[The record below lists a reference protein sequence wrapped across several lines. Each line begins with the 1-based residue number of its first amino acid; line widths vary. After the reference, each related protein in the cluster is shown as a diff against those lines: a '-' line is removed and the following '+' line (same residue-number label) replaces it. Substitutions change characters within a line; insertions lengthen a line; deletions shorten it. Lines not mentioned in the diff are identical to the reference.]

1 MSTQSQWGLAAAT
14 PGLVALQEARGT
26 EVVGA
31 LPVWEP
37 PRKTSKN
44 GIVHH
49 RFTKTGYKNGI
60 IWLLPHNPAMKHS
73 TPTESQIETFVQFY
87 CSRNLSHPL
96 VSLSLSLSG
105 FLHYQGAGTTPLSRV
120 IHTHCTSSWQ
130 IHGSPRET
138 LNFAGWTWV
147 LNLKQT
153 FSITSFTQ
161 NSMHSRISDPKI
173 GGELGHIVL
182 LPESRFKGQ

>member
-1 MSTQSQWGLAAAT
+1 MSTRSQWGLAAAT

-37 PRKTSKN
+37 PRKTSN
-44 GIVHH
+44 TGIVHH

-73 TPTESQIETFVQFY
+73 TPTESLIETL
-87 CSRNLSHPL
+87 CSFIVREISHIHTGF
-96 VSLSLSLSG
+96 SLSF

-161 NSMHSRISDPKI
+161 KSMHSRISDSKI
-173 GGELGHIVL
+173 GGELGHIV
-182 LPESRFKGQ
+182 

>member
-73 TPTESQIETFVQFY
+73 TPTESQIETSVQFY

-96 VSLSLSLSG
+96 VSLSLSLGFFALPRCWHHTTESG
-105 FLHYQGAGTTPLSRV
+105 NPHSLHFILTN
-120 IHTHCTSSWQ
+120 
-130 IHGSPRET
+130 PRKSQR
-138 LNFAGWTWV
+138 
-147 LNLKQT
+147 NLE
-153 FSITSFTQ
+153 FCRLDMS
-161 NSMHSRISDPKI
+161 
-173 GGELGHIVL
+173 L
-182 LPESRFKGQ
+182 ES